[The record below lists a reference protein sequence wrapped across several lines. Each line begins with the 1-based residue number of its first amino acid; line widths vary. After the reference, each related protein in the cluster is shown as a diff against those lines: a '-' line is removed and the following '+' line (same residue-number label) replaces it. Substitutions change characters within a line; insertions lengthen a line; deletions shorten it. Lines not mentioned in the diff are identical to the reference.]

1 MIETG
6 QGTLW
11 SFPAG
16 WLMNE
21 RDVKGH
27 AVEAADGHVGTVAWA
42 SYEPGESY
50 LVVSHRQGREEAYY
64 VLPAGAVELVD
75 DQRRPVELQV
85 GVEDVRGAPTHDT
98 PDASIDWSNIA
109 ELERRMLGV
118 WPY

>member
-1 MIETG
+1 MIETR

-16 WLMNE
+16 WLMHE
-21 RDVKGH
+21 RDVKGY

-50 LVVSHRQGREEAYY
+50 LVVRHRQVRDEAYY

-75 DQRRPVELQV
+75 DQRRLVELQV
-85 GVEDVRGAPTHDT
+85 GVEAVRGAPRHET
-98 PDASIDWSNIA
+98 PDAPLDWSNVA